1 MGLGSFSWV
10 LGWDRFFFF
19 LNNLSKKNIKVK
31 GRSAGDF
38 STMLNENEMNRLPQ
52 FGCIS

>member
-10 LGWDRFFFF
+10 LGWDRFFF